1 MGEPS
6 LLDRLRGNPSYRLKH
21 TKRTET
27 MTLTEANEIWN
38 ACYGDT
44 QEGVDG
50 WDIYTPEQREL
61 AINAR
66 NAATFTD
73 WNDVVRIDARRA
85 ERDGWETDTWDG
97 RF

>member
-1 MGEPS
+1 
-6 LLDRLRGNPSYRLKH
+6 
-21 TKRTET
+21 

-61 AINAR
+61 AINTR

-73 WNDVVRIDARRA
+73 WNDADRIDARRA
-85 ERDGWETDTWDG
+85 ERDGWETATWDG